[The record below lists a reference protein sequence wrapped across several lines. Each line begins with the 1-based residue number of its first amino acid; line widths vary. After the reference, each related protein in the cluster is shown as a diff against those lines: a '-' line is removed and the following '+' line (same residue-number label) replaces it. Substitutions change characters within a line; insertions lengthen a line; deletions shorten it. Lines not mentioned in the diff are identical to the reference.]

1 MIRKTTN
8 LRYETSTITM
18 ILQLTEF
25 DCYLHSNL
33 KLCFV
38 CDFIFNSESQIFH
51 FRLTMIQIGGLST
64 FSPLA
69 ALRIKSFF
77 KGANSGIG
85 IDLVLRRSE
94 EDRCWFMEIA
104 EKLLCI

>member
-1 MIRKTTN
+1 
-8 LRYETSTITM
+8 
-18 ILQLTEF
+18 
-25 DCYLHSNL
+25 
-33 KLCFV
+33 
-38 CDFIFNSESQIFH
+38 
-51 FRLTMIQIGGLST
+51 MIQIGGLST

-104 EKLLCI
+104 EKLLCIWKPKRVRITEKISAKNEREREQGEKSGT